1 MTVFVR
7 SAIPRL
13 MSLSSASLAKNVGH
27 VCHFPL
33 SPSMRSSFTF
43 PNSDDFAVD
52 RVSTV
57 WVPEV
62 RHWSPSKPILLVGIT
77 GLGKPKEIKN
87 KNDNVF
93 SLVSRKE
100 GKAKAREV
108 GAYRYIQC
116 DLSSVP
122 SVNRVFQES
131 VRAYRDY
138 ESKLE
143 SPGCLLQ

>member
-1 MTVFVR
+1 M
-7 SAIPRL
+7 
-13 MSLSSASLAKNVGH
+13 
-27 VCHFPL
+27 
-33 SPSMRSSFTF
+33 
-43 PNSDDFAVD
+43 
-52 RVSTV
+52 
-57 WVPEV
+57 PEV

-87 KNDNVF
+87 ENNNVF

-138 ESKLE
+138 DSKLK
-143 SPGCLLQ
+143 SRGGHGCLLQ